1 MPRITGWIIFLCAL
15 ILATNGI
22 FYTASADHDR
32 HRDRKRY
39 QKHVN
44 RNDNNRHRRE
54 GDRESSWHDGR
65 REMNPVNNLTYSE
78 ACGACHFPYQPE
90 LLPSDS
96 WEKICVGLDNHFEE
110 AIELEPEIKRVI
122 IEYLKTNAADRS
134 SVERSLKSMRSLRNQ
149 TPLRITEIPYIQR
162 KHHEIKAEVL
172 ERESIGSLSN
182 CPACH
187 QTAESGNYD
196 DDHAVIPQ

>member
-1 MPRITGWIIFLCAL
+1 MKRITVWIIVLGVL

-32 HRDRKRY
+32 QRDRKRY
-39 QKHVN
+39 QIHVH

-54 GDRESSWHDGR
+54 GDRESSSHDGR
-65 REMNPVNNLTYSE
+65 KEMNPVNNLTYRE
-78 ACGACHFPYQPE
+78 TCGACHFPYQPE
-90 LLPSDS
+90 LLPAGS
-96 WEKICVGLDNHFEE
+96 WEKICAGLDNHFDE
-110 AIELEPEIKRVI
+110 AIELEPETRKVI
-122 IEYLKTNAADRS
+122 MEYLKANAADRS
-134 SVERSLKSMRSLRNQ
+134 SVEEAVKIMRSLRNQ
-149 TPLRITEIPYIQR
+149 TPQRITEIPHIQR

-187 QTAESGNYD
+187 QTAESGDYG

>member
-1 MPRITGWIIFLCAL
+1 MKRTTGWIIILGAL

-22 FYTASADHDR
+22 FYTAFADHDR
-32 HRDRKRY
+32 HRDRNRY
-39 QKHVN
+39 QNRDN
-44 RNDNNRHRRE
+44 RNYNNRHHWE
-54 GDRESSWHDGR
+54 GDREFSSHDGR
-65 REMNPVNNLTYSE
+65 KEMNPVNNPTYRE
-78 ACGACHFPYQPE
+78 NCGTCHFPYQPE

-110 AIELEPEIKRVI
+110 VIELEPETRKVI
-122 IEYLKTNAADRS
+122 IEYLKANAADRS
-134 SVERSLKSMRSLRNQ
+134 SVDRSAKIMRSLGNQ
-149 TPLRITEIPYIQR
+149 TPLRITEIPYILR
-162 KHHEIKAEVL
+162 KHHDIKDEVL

-187 QTAESGNYD
+187 QTAESGDYG